1 MKKIL
6 GIVVLGLLLT
16 LSAKADDIRD
26 FEIEG
31 MSIGDSLL
39 DFFTEKEINNMD
51 ITEYP
56 KSDKYI
62 MLGYNSKTKFKY
74 YEAMSF
80 HVKKNDKKFI
90 IHSLKAG
97 NYYKKNFNECFSKK
111 QKIINDLV
119 LNLNIKESDEYEYKY
134 KIDDGNS
141 VAYINDFLLDNTDKI
156 RVWCVNWSEAT
167 EVKRNFTDNLAVA
180 LNPRY
185 FLNWINNE
193 AGG

>member
-1 MKKIL
+1 MKR
-6 GIVVLGLLLT
+6 LLLILILT
-16 LSAKADDIRD
+16 INFQSLSKANDIRD

-39 DFFTEKEINNMD
+39 DFFTEKEINNMK

-62 MLGYNSKTKFKY
+62 MLGYNSKTKFKN

-80 HVKKNDKKFI
+80 HIKKNDKKFI

-141 VAYINDFLLDNTDKI
+141 VAYINDFILDNTDKI

-167 EVKRNFTDNLAVA
+167 EVKRNFTDNLSVA

>member
-1 MKKIL
+1 MRFYI
-6 GIVVLGLLLT
+6 LLLAFT
-16 LSAKADDIRD
+16 LSFQSLTTANDIKD

-39 DFFTEKEINNMD
+39 DFFTENEINNMST
-51 ITEYP
+51 TEYP

-62 MLGYNSKTKFKY
+62 MLGYNSKNKFKS

-80 HVKKNDKKFI
+80 HIKKNDKKFK
-90 IHSLKAG
+90 IHALKAG
-97 NYYKKNFNECFSKK
+97 HYYQKNFKDCFSKK

-119 LNLNIKESDEYEYKY
+119 FDLDIKESDEYEYKY

-141 VAYINDFLLDNTDKI
+141 VAYINDFLLNNTDKI
-156 RVWCVNWSEAT
+156 RVWCVDWSEVT
-167 EVKRNFTDNLAVA
+167 EIKRNFVDNLAVS
-180 LNPRY
+180 LSPRY

-193 AGG
+193 AGQ